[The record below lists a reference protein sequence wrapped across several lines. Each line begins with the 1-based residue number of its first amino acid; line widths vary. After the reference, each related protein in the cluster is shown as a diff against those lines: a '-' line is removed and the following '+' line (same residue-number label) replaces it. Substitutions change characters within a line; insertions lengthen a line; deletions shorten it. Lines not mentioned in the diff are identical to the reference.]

1 MYVYMIRK
9 SDKEVFLFT
18 FTYRV
23 SSCHQMDVLV
33 YFNKTSVIICVFIQ
47 VLKRAITLVL
57 VSLNHFLSDYPK
69 VLKHVFWW
77 FKSYHKIIQSHV
89 CARVYIYIH
98 IYSIRPLLKTMHLK
112 SLKKFLFFKTFS
124 PFPVCVKKT

>member
-1 MYVYMIRK
+1 MLSLPTK
-9 SDKEVFLFT
+9 SWVTKVHEVFLFT

-57 VSLNHFLSDYPK
+57 VSLNHFLSDYPE

-89 CARVYIYIH
+89 CV
-98 IYSIRPLLKTMHLK
+98 
-112 SLKKFLFFKTFS
+112 
-124 PFPVCVKKT
+124 